1 MDNRNLLKDVRACP
15 LRGTVRNGYYT
26 NEWRTVM
33 HMGDACA
40 ATSAIP
46 EHLRQR
52 TPALNDLLKP
62 RGPVGLLGSAACA
75 SRRGCTLGTG
85 ASAAVGSPA
94 HGPST
99 RLTSDDLNDVV

>member
-62 RGPVGLLGSAACA
+62 VVPSGFWGARRARAGEVAHWGPGRPLPWAHRLMVPPP
-75 SRRGCTLGTG
+75 
-85 ASAAVGSPA
+85 VSPR
-94 HGPST
+94 T
-99 RLTSDDLNDVV
+99 T